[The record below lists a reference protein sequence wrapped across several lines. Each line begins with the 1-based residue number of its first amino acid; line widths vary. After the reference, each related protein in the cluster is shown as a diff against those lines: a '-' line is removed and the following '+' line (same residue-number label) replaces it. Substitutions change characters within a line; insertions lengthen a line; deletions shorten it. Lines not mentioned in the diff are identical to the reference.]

1 MVEVK
6 KCQRAKFSKII
17 QFDVP
22 DCYPKTK
29 TTGKK
34 KNQTTNILN
43 PYNEQLSTHYC
54 LVLEPN
60 TIQSMCILL
69 S

>member
-1 MVEVK
+1 MSLT
-6 KCQRAKFSKII
+6 AT
-17 QFDVP
+17 
-22 DCYPKTK
+22 PKPK
-29 TTGKK
+29 QLKK

-60 TIQSMCILL
+60 TV
-69 S
+69 